1 MVELGQVG
9 EFMRGHVVDQMRRQH
24 HQAPVEEYSPVGAAA
39 APAGLRV
46 RETDARN
53 VKTVRARQLCD
64 ALAEELLCPRPH
76 PIERPLAQACSVGE
90 PQSELSFR
98 EPSAGFSVPQR
109 QRHGPSEPRQL
120 CPGLP
125 YKTYTP
131 RSGEALLDPALLFP
145 AERLDI
151 VERGIARA

>member
-1 MVELGQVG
+1 MVELAQVG
-9 EFMRGHVVDQMRRQH
+9 ELMRGHVVDQMRRQH

-39 APAGLRV
+39 APTGLRV
-46 RETDARN
+46 GETDARN
-53 VKTVRARQLCD
+53 VKTERACQLCD

-76 PIERPLAQACSVGE
+76 PSERPLAQARSVGE
-90 PQSELSFR
+90 SQPELSFR

-125 YKTYTP
+125 DKRDMP
-131 RSGEALLDPALLFP
+131 RSGEALLDPTLLFP
-145 AERLDI
+145 DECL
-151 VERGIARA
+151 

>member
-1 MVELGQVG
+1 MVELAQVG

-90 PQSELSFR
+90 PQSDRKS
-98 EPSAGFSVPQR
+98 
-109 QRHGPSEPRQL
+109 
-120 CPGLP
+120 
-125 YKTYTP
+125 T
-131 RSGEALLDPALLFP
+131 
-145 AERLDI
+145 RLNSSHQI
-151 VERGIARA
+151 ISYAV